1 MAILINRK
9 IKIKGFT
16 LIELL
21 VVITILGII
30 AVVGL
35 MSFQASMKKA
45 RDAKRKSD
53 LEQLQRVLEMFYN
66 DTKSYPLA
74 NTGMIVIDAVAFDWT
89 AEPEVVDSKGTVYL
103 KKLPKDPSTGAVYCY
118 SSDGTSYAIYA
129 TLENLQDLKIAGPFT
144 CNGITTY
151 NYGVSSS
158 DISP

>member
-1 MAILINRK
+1 MAILVNKK
-9 IKIKGFT
+9 IKNKGFT

-35 MSFQASMKKA
+35 MSFQSSMKKA

-53 LEQLQRVLEMFYN
+53 LEQLQRVLEMYNN
-66 DTKSYPLA
+66 DTKSYPLSSS
-74 NTGMIVIDAVAFDWT
+74 GMIVIDGTAFDWT
-89 AEPEVVDSKGTVYL
+89 TEPEIVDSKGTVYL
-103 KKLPKDPSTGAVYCY
+103 KKLPKDPSTGVVYCY
-118 SSDGTSYAIYA
+118 SSDGISYAIYA
-129 TLENLQDLKIAGPFT
+129 ILENLQDLKIAGPFT
-144 CNGITTY
+144 CNGINTY